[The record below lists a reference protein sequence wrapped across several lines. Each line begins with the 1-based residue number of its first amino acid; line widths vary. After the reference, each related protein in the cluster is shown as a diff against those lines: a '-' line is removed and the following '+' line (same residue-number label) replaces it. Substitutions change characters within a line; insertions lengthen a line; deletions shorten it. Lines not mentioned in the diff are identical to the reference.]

1 MPKPFP
7 SALLLL
13 SSLLLVSCASAPDGS
28 TGSGGDSYQ
37 RFMRLANDVNG
48 RGDPGTAAAL
58 YEKATAQ
65 PGAGIEAWQKLG
77 QARLD
82 SGDARGAERAF
93 QQGLELKRDDPAA
106 LLGLGTA
113 QLREGKLDRA
123 AVALTQAA
131 SALNTAQAYN
141 RLGIAQVL
149 RGQTGDAQAAFSKS
163 LGLAPSDLDTQCNL
177 ALAYALGGKADQAL
191 GSIRQVSQ
199 SPRAQPRHQRN
210 ELLILILAGHEA
222 QLSTLALDD
231 IAPAEQQRLLVE
243 ARRIKAIADPAAQAR
258 ELGLID
264 SH

>member
-13 SSLLLVSCASAPDGS
+13 SSLLLVSCANTPDNA
-28 TGSGGDSYQ
+28 TGGGDSYQ

-58 YEKATAQ
+58 YEKAAAQ
-65 PGAGIEAWQKLG
+65 PGAEIEAWRKLG

-82 SGDARGAERAF
+82 SGDARAAERAF
-93 QQGLELKRDDPAA
+93 QQGLELKRDDPVA

-113 QLREGKLDRA
+113 QLRQGKLDRA

-131 SALNTAQAYN
+131 STLNTPQAYN

-149 RGQTGDAQAAFSKS
+149 RGQTADAQAAFGKS
-163 LGLAPSDLDTQCNL
+163 LALAPTDLDTQCNL
-177 ALAYALGGKADQAL
+177 ALAYVLGGKADQAL
-191 GSIRQVSQ
+191 SSIRQVGQ

-210 ELLILILAGHEA
+210 ELLILVLAGREA